1 MMSSSSG
8 ESEGHE
14 GADDRHW
21 DTWRIPGK
29 VWTVGLTKIHK
40 GINGLVEKPQQFINL
55 LNSTGLVSLPPRCS

>member
-1 MMSSSSG
+1 VSQEYSS
-8 ESEGHE
+8 ELTY
-14 GADDRHW
+14 RHW

-55 LNSTGLVSLPPRCS
+55 LNNTGLVSPNNWVCAER

>member
-1 MMSSSSG
+1 VSQVSSS
-8 ESEGHE
+8 ELI
-14 GADDRHW
+14 DRHW

-55 LNSTGLVSLPPRCS
+55 LNNTGLVSPYNWPCTKR